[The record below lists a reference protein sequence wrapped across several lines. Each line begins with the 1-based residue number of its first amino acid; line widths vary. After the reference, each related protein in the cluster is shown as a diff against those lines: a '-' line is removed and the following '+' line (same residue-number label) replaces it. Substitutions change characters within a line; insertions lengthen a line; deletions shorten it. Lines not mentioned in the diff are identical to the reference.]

1 MPRTRLFLGVA
12 VSNDTRR
19 RVAELQ
25 SALAP
30 HAELK
35 WVESQLLHVT
45 LLFLGDVDDRE
56 MVAVCKATTA
66 AARREPPFALGVSGL
81 GAFPNA
87 RRPKVLWGGITDGAD
102 SLLRLFADIAAPLVD
117 AGIYRPEERGYN
129 PHLTLGRANADEES
143 QKLAAELATRTEWD
157 GGRTDVEEVVVYS
170 SEMRRSGPE
179 YAVIAR
185 GPLLGGD

>member
-12 VSNDTRR
+12 VSKDTCRR
-19 RVAELQ
+19 AADLQ
-25 SALAP
+25 TALAQ

-35 WVESQLLHVT
+35 WVGPQLLHVT

-56 MVAVCKATTA
+56 MVAVCKAAAA

-87 RRPKVLWGGITDGAD
+87 RRPKVLWGGITDGAAN
-102 SLLRLFADIAAPLVD
+102 LLRLFAGIADPLVD
-117 AGIYRPEERGYN
+117 AGIYRPEERGYT

-143 QKLAAELATRTEWD
+143 QKLAAELAKWPEWD

-179 YAVIAR
+179 YAVVAR